1 MRFEI
6 NKVILWPRL
15 ADHAPRVVEFK
26 PGTVN
31 VISGASQTG
40 KSALIPIV
48 DYCLGSGRCAIP
60 VGTIRESCSWFGV
73 LITTERGQTLL
84 ARREPGKQASTDDM
98 FMREGETVE
107 IPASIPDPNAN
118 RTFVKTYFDELAGLS
133 SLPLTEGGANY
144 QARPSFRDLAA
155 FNFQPQNIIANPQV
169 LFFKSDSTDHKEK
182 LKNVMPYALGITT
195 PEVIAMQAELA
206 DLKRERARLLREL
219 DSLRHTAEEWK
230 TELYS
235 NISLAREL
243 GLLSPNTPLDI
254 SEEKAISLLWAIIAQ
269 ADRRG
274 SDPDFRPEPPSIESP
289 AREIVSLRQE
299 EQELALSLSIY
310 RKRIVEMSKLREAA
324 ESYSKALSVEEDR
337 LGVARWIAERASEAA
352 GTCPICGNGLGGA
365 HSHLAEL
372 LINLE
377 DVEKGSA
384 AFRSLPPSFDK
395 EWAEVR
401 QRASSLA
408 EQLVSIQKRIADLQT
423 ISETERRKRYT
434 ELHTSRF
441 IGKLE
446 SGLAIY
452 ERARA
457 DKEIRDRIIVLS
469 TRISAL
475 AAEVD
480 EGAIAAR
487 RRKALE
493 ALAGLMTPYLQALSV
508 EGSSDPAELVTS
520 ELSLR
525 ISRTGRK
532 DYLWE
537 IGSASNWLGYHLS
550 LFIALHLFFLSLRS
564 SPVPSFLMLDQP
576 SQVYFPQKLA
586 GKKREDD
593 LDPELADEDR
603 IKVRAI
609 FAQLAAGV
617 AHSLNRLQLIVVDH
631 ATDEVWGGLAGIHRV
646 DDWRGSR
653 KLIPTEWIE

>member
-1 MRFEI
+1 
-6 NKVILWPRL
+6 
-15 ADHAPRVVEFK
+15 
-26 PGTVN
+26 
-31 VISGASQTG
+31 
-40 KSALIPIV
+40 
-48 DYCLGSGRCAIP
+48 
-60 VGTIRESCSWFGV
+60 
-73 LITTERGQTLL
+73 
-84 ARREPGKQASTDDM
+84 M

-107 IPASIPDPNAN
+107 IPVAIPDPNAN

-133 SLPLTEGGANY
+133 TLPLTEGGANY

-169 LFFKSDSTDHKEK
+169 LFFKSDSSEHKEK
-182 LKNVMPYALGITT
+182 LRNVMPYALGITT

-206 DLKRERARLLREL
+206 DLRRERVRLQREL
-219 DSLRHTAEEWK
+219 DSLKHTAEEWK

-243 GLLSPNTPLDI
+243 GLLSPETPLDI

-274 SDPDFRPEPPSIESP
+274 SASDFQPEPPSLESP

-337 LGVARWIAERASEAA
+337 LGVARWFAERASEAA
-352 GTCPICGNGLGGA
+352 GTCPICGSGFDEA
-365 HSHLAEL
+365 HSHLREL

-377 DVEKGSA
+377 EVERGSA

-401 QRASSLA
+401 QRAGSLGA
-408 EQLVSIQKRIADLQT
+408 QMASVQKRIADLQT

-457 DKEIRDRIIVLS
+457 DKDIRERIIALS

-475 AAEVD
+475 ASEVD

-487 RRKALE
+487 RRKALG
-493 ALAGLMTPYLQALSV
+493 ALAGMMTPYLNALSV
-508 EGSSDPAELVTS
+508 EGASDPAELVIS

-525 ISRTGRK
+525 ISRPERK

-550 LFIALHLFFLSLRS
+550 LFIALHLFFLSLPS

-586 GKKREDD
+586 GKQNEDD
-593 LDPELADEDR
+593 LDQELADEDR
-603 IKVRAI
+603 TKVRAI

-617 AHSLNRLQLIVVDH
+617 AHSLNKLQLIVVDH
-631 ATDEVWGGLAGIHRV
+631 ATDEIWGGLAGVHRV
-646 DDWRGSR
+646 DDWRGPR
-653 KLIPTEWIE
+653 KLIPSEWIE